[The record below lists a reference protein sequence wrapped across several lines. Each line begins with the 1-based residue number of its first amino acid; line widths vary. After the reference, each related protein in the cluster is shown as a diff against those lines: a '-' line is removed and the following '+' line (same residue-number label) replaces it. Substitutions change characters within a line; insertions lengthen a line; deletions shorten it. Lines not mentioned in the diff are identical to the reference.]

1 MPRRP
6 ALRTGS
12 GSAQKAPEVTHLR
25 AVLRSAGLAPPQV
38 TARGWASEM
47 LGRVPATV
55 TRAWKN
61 CGMNSLLFYDYVD
74 DILERR
80 APFRQAHLALAG
92 QFHEQGVLLMAGALT
107 APVDGAVF
115 VFATDDRSIVKD
127 FVANDPYVREGL
139 VTAWRIRSWNVV
151 LH

>member
-1 MPRRP
+1 M
-6 ALRTGS
+6 
-12 GSAQKAPEVTHLR
+12 H
-25 AVLRSAGLAPPQV
+25 
-38 TARGWASEM
+38 
-47 LGRVPATV
+47 
-55 TRAWKN
+55 
-61 CGMNSLLFYDYVD
+61 SLLFYDYVD

-92 QFHEQGVLLMAGALT
+92 QLHKQGVLLMAGALT
-107 APVDGAVF
+107 EPVDGAVF
-115 VFATDDRSIVKD
+115 VFATNDRSIVKD

>member
-1 MPRRP
+1 M
-6 ALRTGS
+6 
-12 GSAQKAPEVTHLR
+12 H
-25 AVLRSAGLAPPQV
+25 
-38 TARGWASEM
+38 
-47 LGRVPATV
+47 
-55 TRAWKN
+55 
-61 CGMNSLLFYDYVD
+61 SLLFYDYVD

-92 QFHEQGVLLMAGALT
+92 QFHERGVLLMAGALT
-107 APVDGAVF
+107 EPVDGAVF

>member
-1 MPRRP
+1 M
-6 ALRTGS
+6 
-12 GSAQKAPEVTHLR
+12 
-25 AVLRSAGLAPPQV
+25 
-38 TARGWASEM
+38 
-47 LGRVPATV
+47 
-55 TRAWKN
+55 RAWKN
-61 CGMNSLLFYDYVD
+61 CGMHSLLFYDYVD

-92 QFHEQGVLLMAGALT
+92 QLHKQGVLLMAGALT
-107 APVDGAVF
+107 EPVDGAVF
-115 VFATDDRSIVKD
+115 VFATNDRSIVKD